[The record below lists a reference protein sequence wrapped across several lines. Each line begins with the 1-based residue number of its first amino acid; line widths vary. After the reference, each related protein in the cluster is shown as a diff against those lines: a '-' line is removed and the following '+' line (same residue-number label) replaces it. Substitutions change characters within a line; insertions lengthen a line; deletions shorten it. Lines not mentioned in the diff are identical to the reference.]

1 MRYGNAGILEIFFT
15 DLSQLVFT
23 DGSGMLV
30 TSFHFLLDSTYG
42 WLFKICTRSA
52 KPSGEQDRGFREVS
66 LLKRRPRLR
75 NLE

>member
-1 MRYGNAGILEIFFT
+1 MRYGNAGILEIFT

-23 DGSGMLV
+23 DGSVMLV

-52 KPSGEQDRGFREVS
+52 KPSG
-66 LLKRRPRLR
+66 
-75 NLE
+75 